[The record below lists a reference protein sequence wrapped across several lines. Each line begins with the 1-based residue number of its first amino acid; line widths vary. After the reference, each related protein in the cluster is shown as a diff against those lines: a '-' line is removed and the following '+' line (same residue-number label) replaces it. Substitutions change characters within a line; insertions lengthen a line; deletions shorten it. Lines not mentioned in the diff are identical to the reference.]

1 MKLVGSNP
9 KNKGGSDVS
18 KITPIIGVNI
28 IEIVIDID
36 TLLFNLQNT
45 CPYSKSIFERCS
57 FMIDERM
64 KESLKYLEKTRR

>member
-36 TLLFNLQNT
+36 TLNNYSKE
-45 CPYSKSIFERCS
+45 PYSFQRYIC
-57 FMIDERM
+57 DGT
-64 KESLKYLEKTRR
+64 LGY